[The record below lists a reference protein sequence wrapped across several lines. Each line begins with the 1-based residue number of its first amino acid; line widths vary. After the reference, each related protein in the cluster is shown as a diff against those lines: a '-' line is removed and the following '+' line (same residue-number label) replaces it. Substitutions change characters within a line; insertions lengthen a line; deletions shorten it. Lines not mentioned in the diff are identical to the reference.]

1 MKNSQEKQ
9 APQLERFERLLSAR
23 MDSLERREGTVREQ
37 THTGT
42 ERLLIHFAFQRIH
55 NNEYLEC
62 VKCKGPIGESRLLA
76 NPTVLTCDSC
86 EPAAAKR

>member
-9 APQLERFERLLSAR
+9 APQLEHFERLLAAR
-23 MDSLERREGTVREQ
+23 LDALEKCEGAGHEQ

-62 VKCKGPIGESRLLA
+62 VKCKGHIGESRLLA
-76 NPTVLTCDSC
+76 NPTVLTCGSC